1 MWSAEKRWKKKRA
14 GKRKTGDT
22 CPGITNR
29 TYTFPVGYNFA
40 RGFECIYLNL
50 DTRIYSARS
59 LVRLLGP
66 SFRSS
71 SLSTFYRGRRAPSS
85 DPYQPGH
92 VPIYVCTT
100 ILWTSNVTN
109 YPGYYCSRKHV
120 FFYACLDFNFGF
132 DFDFNEYDLRRFVS
146 RKDQEKESK
155 FFSQT
160 RLKDLRNR
168 EENLSSGRAESRR
181 TMTSNIVHECQGFY
195 SKLYPIVR

>member
-1 MWSAEKRWKKKRA
+1 M
-14 GKRKTGDT
+14 
-22 CPGITNR
+22 
-29 TYTFPVGYNFA
+29 GYNFA

-59 LVRLLGP
+59 LPRSLDCSLLLLGP
-66 SFRSS
+66 ALYP
-71 SLSTFYRGRRAPSS
+71 LSIEDDVPLRGIRTNQ
-85 DPYQPGH
+85 DMYL
-92 VPIYVCTT
+92 PIYVCTT

-132 DFDFNEYDLRRFVS
+132 DIDLNEYDLRRFVL

-160 RLKDLRNR
+160 RLRDLRNR
-168 EENLSSGRAESRR
+168 EENLSSGKAESRR

-195 SKLYPIVR
+195 SKLCSIVG